1 MSRNIGNITTAQTFQ
16 NWLEKTN
23 ALVDVLAV
31 NVMTAS
37 TSSPETTNGD
47 AILAGS
53 FTASNLV
60 ASALLSSDT
69 ISAASGG
76 GTIDFNSPILITG
89 ASATTATFKYAGTGG
104 QVRFTDGSLSWDVGL
119 ESSNPGNFIID
130 TGTGANKFQLS
141 PAGTLTV
148 PNAVV
153 TENLTVGSLTIG
165 PGGAGLSTDD
175 VSEGSTNLYHTT
187 ARAIAAFSGGDGI
200 NLSATG
206 VISFDGQGELD
217 TYKGNKFIPTG
228 SFVSATS
235 NAYMGGAILFGVPVG
250 QLNVLSGSTVSTPLI
265 WVASGVQVSGYMQ
278 ATGNIESDANITSDG
293 GIIYVKTGSTIKAS
307 IDQSGNGFF
316 TGDVTTNGS
325 ASDERLKENI
335 KPLEK
340 GLETIEQIKT
350 YTFNYKDRPQDTHP
364 GVIAQEIEELVPE
377 VVYDIEM
384 EDGIYKAVR
393 YQQLVPLLINAIKD
407 LSEKVNVL
415 ENKLNNKE

>member
-1 MSRNIGNITTAQTFQ
+1 MAQDLGKLTTSQTFQ
-16 NWLEKTN
+16 NWFNKTN
-23 ALVDVLAV
+23 DIVDLLAS
-31 NVMTAS
+31 NVMTAAPGNS
-37 TSSPETTNGD
+37 TTT
-47 AILAGS
+47 GS
-53 FTASNLV
+53 ATITGNFTAANVIGSTKISTNTIESV
-60 ASALLSSDT
+60 SSDT
-69 ISAASGG
+69 PVNVNGAFKVTGSAQL
-76 GTIDFNSPILITG
+76 TTTFLNSAG
-89 ASATTATFKYAGTGG
+89 AQTRYTN
-104 QVRFTDGSLSWDVGL
+104 GSLSWDVGL
-119 ESSNPGNFIID
+119 ENSNPGNFIIN
-130 TGTGANKFQLS
+130 TGVAPNKFSLS
-141 PAGTLTV
+141 TAGTLTV

-153 TENLTVGSLTIG
+153 TGSLTVGSLTIG
-165 PGGAGLSTDD
+165 AGGAGLSTDD
-175 VSEGSTNLYHTT
+175 VTEGSSNLYYTT
-187 ARAIAAFSGGDGI
+187 ARARAAFSAGDGI

-228 SFVSATS
+228 SYQAADS
-235 NAYMGGAILFGVPVG
+235 NAYMAGTILAGVPAG
-250 QLNVLSGSTVSTPLI
+250 TFNVLSGSTVSTPLYWFQAGI
-265 WVASGVQVSGYMQ
+265 QVDGYMKV
-278 ATGNIESDANITSDG
+278 TGNIESDANITSDG

-350 YTFNYKDRPQDTHP
+350 YTFNYKARPEDTHP
-364 GVIAQEIEELVPE
+364 GVIAQEIEKLVPE

>member
-1 MSRNIGNITTAQTFQ
+1 MAQDLGSITTSQTFQ
-16 NWLEKTN
+16 NWFNKTN
-23 ALVDVLAV
+23 EIVELLATNVVTAAPGGSSTPGSATITGNFTAANVIGSTKISTNTIEAITSSAPV
-31 NVMTAS
+31 NV
-37 TSSPETTNGD
+37 NG
-47 AILAGS
+47 A
-53 FTASNLV
+53 FKV
-60 ASALLSSDT
+60 
-69 ISAASGG
+69 
-76 GTIDFNSPILITG
+76 TG
-89 ASATTATFKYAGTGG
+89 ASQLTTTFLNSAGAQT
-104 QVRFTDGSLSWDVGL
+104 RYTNGSLSWDVGL
-119 ESSNPGNFIID
+119 ENSNPGNFIIN
-130 TGTGANKFQLS
+130 TGVAPNKFSLS
-141 PAGTLTV
+141 TAGTLTV

-187 ARAIAAFSGGDGI
+187 ARARAAFSGGDGI

-217 TYKGNKFIPTG
+217 TYKGNEFINTG
-228 SFVSATS
+228 SVGTGIK
-235 NAYMGGAILFGVPVG
+235 AYMTGSIAASVPVG
-250 QLNVLSGSTVSTPLI
+250 RLSSLWSGLTYNPLSWTPGGVSVEGALTGTGDFQVTSGEFRVGTQGSL
-265 WVASGVQVSGYMQ
+265 
-278 ATGNIESDANITSDG
+278 
-293 GIIYVKTGSTIKAS
+293 KAS

-316 TGDVTTNGS
+316 TGDVTSNGS

-384 EDGIYKAVR
+384 DGDTYKAVR

-415 ENKLNNKE
+415 ENKLNNK